1 MWSAVQWCCSI
12 HYVAGGLTL
21 EDQHRTGGCAPLKKK
36 RERTKIYTPSKKE
49 KKHSVALLDNCWRGI
64 ERRKP
69 TLIHPHDSTSR
80 AGKDHR
86 HTRVPNLTFERRR
99 ISAWFQ
105 DRDRTRSRE
114 RKSMSITSIIS
125 LRSKCSRRNEE
136 LYFASCLRENW
147 GGVKKSTRRE
157 VVGRVPPSVPQLPTT
172 PSMFALAQVK
182 VKKLSLFLQSTSLIA
197 KRIHT

>member
-1 MWSAVQWCCSI
+1 MIRGSVVLFNSLCSWRAHVRGSASDWRLCTI
-12 HYVAGGLTL
+12 
-21 EDQHRTGGCAPLKKK
+21 KKK
-36 RERTKIYTPSKKE
+36 ERENKNLHPLEKR

-86 HTRVPNLTFERRR
+86 HTRVPNLAFERRR

-125 LRSKCSRRNEE
+125 LRSKCSCRNEE
-136 LYFASCLRENW
+136 LYFASCLPENW
-147 GGVKKSTRRE
+147 GGIKKSTRRE
-157 VVGRVPPSVPQLPTT
+157 VVGRVPPSAPQLPTT
-172 PSMFALAQVK
+172 PSMFALAKVG
-182 VKKLSLFLQSTSLIA
+182 VKKQSLFLQSTSLIA

>member
-12 HYVAGGLTL
+12 HHVAGGLTL

-36 RERTKIYTPSKKE
+36 RERTKIYTPSEKRKKTLSCVAWQLLKRNST
-49 KKHSVALLDNCWRGI
+49 KKTDTHSSSRLDQPC
-64 ERRKP
+64 
-69 TLIHPHDSTSR
+69 
-80 AGKDHR
+80 GKDHR
-86 HTRVPNLTFERRR
+86 HTRVPNLAFERRR

-157 VVGRVPPSVPQLPTT
+157 VVGRVPPSAPQLPTT
-172 PSMFALAQVK
+172 PSMFALAKVG
-182 VKKLSLFLQSTSLIA
+182 VKKQSLFLQSTSLIA